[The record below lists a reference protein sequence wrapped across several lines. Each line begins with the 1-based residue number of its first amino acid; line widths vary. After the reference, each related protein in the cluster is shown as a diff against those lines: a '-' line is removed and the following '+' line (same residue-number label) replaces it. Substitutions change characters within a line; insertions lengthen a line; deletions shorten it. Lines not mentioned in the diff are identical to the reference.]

1 MKEFDIT
8 SLNAL
13 LAFPKNIVLLPHR
26 SPDGDAMGSSLGMFH
41 FLEKLN
47 HNVTVIAPNDFPDF
61 LAWMPGTDKVL
72 IFEKNKLKTTQ
83 ILQEA
88 DLVFTL
94 DFNALHRVGEMED
107 VLKNLTVPFVMI
119 DHHQCPDDY
128 ALYTF
133 SDTNYGSTCEMVYDF
148 ILNLKKEA
156 LLDKNIATC
165 LYTGILTDSGG
176 FKFPKTTGKTHRIV
190 AKLIELGA
198 ENTQIPILLF
208 DNNSF
213 DRLKLMGKALQNMEV
228 LTEYKTSY
236 MVVSQNDL
244 NTCNYQKGDTEGFVN
259 YGLTI
264 KGIDLAAIFIE
275 NQDEK
280 CIKISFRSQG
290 SFDVNQF
297 AKTYFNGGGHI
308 NAAGGKSTLSLSET
322 VAKFKTILIQN
333 HP

>member
-1 MKEFDIT
+1 MHFIHFQIQTMDLLVKWFTIY
-8 SLNAL
+8 LN
-13 LAFPKNIVLLPHR
+13 F
-26 SPDGDAMGSSLGMFH
+26 
-41 FLEKLN
+41 
-47 HNVTVIAPNDFPDF
+47 
-61 LAWMPGTDKVL
+61 
-72 IFEKNKLKTTQ
+72 
-83 ILQEA
+83 
-88 DLVFTL
+88 
-94 DFNALHRVGEMED
+94 
-107 VLKNLTVPFVMI
+107 
-119 DHHQCPDDY
+119 
-128 ALYTF
+128 
-133 SDTNYGSTCEMVYDF
+133 
-148 ILNLKKEA
+148 KKEA